1 MIRLHWLC
9 ASLSETTEGLAFLT
23 ATVRRETGI
32 LHPADGSGQ
41 GGPRH
46 HWHGGEGL
54 LMKQT
59 RRAASQL
66 FGALPPK

>member
-23 ATVRRETGI
+23 ATVRHETGPGQEV
-32 LHPADGSGQ
+32 PAAMGTAAETSS
-41 GGPRH
+41 
-46 HWHGGEGL
+46 
-54 LMKQT
+54 MKQT

-66 FGALPPK
+66 VGALPPR